1 MTCGREVVSNAN
13 TGRLI
18 CRLVSMFEKVEEL
31 VDEKDRRRALELE
44 EAEEGID
51 PVESSLE

>member
-1 MTCGREVVSNAN
+1 MVSNVN

-18 CRLVSMFEKVEEL
+18 CRLVSMFDKVEEL

-44 EAEEGID
+44 EEAEAID
-51 PVESSLE
+51 PVESTLE